1 MTRKWGQAWGLGWR
15 DVVGLG
21 QGSLSWGRGGKAWRG
36 REGLWWC
43 GQQSKRSS
51 EPWAHTD
58 FKICPGLFFLALV
71 TMCKDLEE
79 GSILVP
85 VCS

>member
-1 MTRKWGQAWGLGWR
+1 M
-15 DVVGLG
+15 GLG
-21 QGSLSWGRGGKAWRG
+21 QGSLSCGRGGKAWRG